1 MLGFNQLAVM
11 FVLALCLCKVTMAPK
26 RARPQ
31 APAVACL
38 YPFCMR
44 RHICQVLAQELQE
57 LKRRRAESKARS
69 RALAQQE
76 KNMKKRR
83 TRLLQACPLE

>member
-11 FVLALCLCKVTMAPK
+11 FVLAVCLCKVTMAPK

-38 YPFCMR
+38 YPVCIR

-57 LKRRRAESKARS
+57 RAESKARS